1 MGASRRAATRTPTSG
16 LGYLFAASMSAWA
29 SAHPDRARD
38 LIEKAITEAHD
49 PLLLADAR
57 RLRGRIEWNTGSV
70 KLANRMLLEAAVDAA
85 EHDQARARELAAEA
99 VSIAPWGGNSGSGI
113 DGTTAGPAARRR
125 RTRPGS
131 GPTTS

>member
-1 MGASRRAATRTPTSG
+1 M
-16 LGYLFAASMSAWA
+16 
-29 SAHPDRARD
+29 
-38 LIEKAITEAHD
+38 
-49 PLLLADAR
+49 
-57 RLRGRIEWNTGSV
+57 

-113 DGTTAGPAARRR
+113 DGTTVVPPPAADAP
-125 RTRPGS
+125 PGS